1 MVKRNSVGYKGFT
14 LIELMVSILVLAI
27 LSTALFSVINQGR
40 QIGRASDATNHSN
53 LQKAASA
60 IEAYYYGEGSY
71 PIQSDSGNPLEG
83 DSGVALGTYL
93 TNIWPEAF
101 TYIASG
107 GEFAIF
113 VLKEVDG
120 NYYKYIS
127 SEARILECSPET
139 PNIDTVVANCTEVE

>member
-1 MVKRNSVGYKGFT
+1 MNRKGFT
-14 LIELMVSILVLAI
+14 LIEIMLVVVIIGILTGFGISILNVNKQKNRAI
-27 LSTALFSVINQGR
+27 
-40 QIGRASDATNHSN
+40 DAKNLSN
-53 LQKAASA
+53 LQKASSA

-93 TNIWPEAF
+93 TNTWPEEF
-101 TYIASG
+101 KYIASG